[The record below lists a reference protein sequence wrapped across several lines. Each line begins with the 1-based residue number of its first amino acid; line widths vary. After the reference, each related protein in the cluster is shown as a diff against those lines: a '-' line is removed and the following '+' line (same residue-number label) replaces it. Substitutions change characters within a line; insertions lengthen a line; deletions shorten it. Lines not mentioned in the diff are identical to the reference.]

1 MIAEYEDFDALGIA
15 ELVRRREV
23 TTLEVAET
31 AIALIE
37 ERNPPLNA
45 VVTTLYDQ
53 ARKAIDHGLPEGP
66 LTGAPYLF
74 KELVVSVA
82 GAPTTLASRL
92 FAHNMPS
99 GESELVTRCRKA
111 GLVVLGKTNS
121 SEFGLM
127 PVTEPALFGPTRNP
141 WNLERSPGGSSGGSA
156 AAVAAGML
164 PMAHATDGGGSIR
177 IPASCCGLFGLKP
190 TRARITA
197 GPEGGEGLAGLAAQH
212 AVSWTVRDS
221 AALLD
226 VTAGPLPG
234 DPYFAA
240 PPERAYLEEA
250 SRDPRRLRIAFAVGA
265 PNGATIHP
273 DCVATTRDAA
283 RLCEEL
289 GHIVEDASPE
299 FDVAAVE
306 RAFNEIFQANTM
318 VNIGRATG
326 GKLPAG
332 DDVEP
337 MTRAIAERGM
347 ALPATEYIR
356 SLQTLQRETRRIA
369 SFFTRYDVWLTPTL
383 ATPPPRIGQFAAGA
397 QNVDQWLSGLMA
409 FIPFTYLFNITGQP
423 AMSVPLGQA
432 ANGLPIGVHFAGRYG
447 DEGTLF
453 SLAGQL
459 ERAKPWRKRRPPA
472 FSKALARCE
481 AR

>member
-1 MIAEYEDFDALGIA
+1 MIAEYEELDALAIA
-15 ELVRRREV
+15 ELVRRREM
-23 TTLEVAET
+23 TALEVAET

-45 VVTTLYDQ
+45 VVTRLYDQ
-53 ARKAIDHGLPEGP
+53 AREAIGRGLPEGP
-66 LTGAPYLF
+66 FTGAPYLF

-82 GAPTTLASRL
+82 GAPTTFASRL
-92 FAHNMPS
+92 FAGNMPS
-99 GESELVTRCRKA
+99 GESELVTRCRRA

-127 PVTEPALFGPTRNP
+127 PVTEPSLFGPTRNP

-190 TRARITA
+190 TRGRITA

-212 AVSWTVRDS
+212 AVSRSVRDS

-226 VTAGPLPG
+226 ATAGPMPG

-240 PPERAYLEEA
+240 PAERTYLEEA
-250 SRDPRRLRIAFAVGA
+250 SRDPARLRIAFAVAA
-265 PNGATIHP
+265 PNGAAIHP
-273 DCVATTRDAA
+273 DCVAATREAA

-289 GHIVEDASPE
+289 GHVVEEASPE

-306 RAFNEIFQANTM
+306 QAFNVVFQASTM

-326 GKLPAG
+326 GRLPPEG
-332 DDVEP
+332 MVEP
-337 MTRAIAERGM
+337 MTRAIAERGLAM
-347 ALPATEYIR
+347 QAADYIR
-356 SLQTLQRETRRIA
+356 AVQTLHRETRRIA
-369 SFFTRYDVWLTPTL
+369 AFFARYDLWLTPTL
-383 ATPPPRIGQFAAGA
+383 ASPPPRIGQFDTGTAD
-397 QNVDQWLSGLMA
+397 VDEWLSGLMA
-409 FIPFTYLFNITGQP
+409 FIPFTYLFNVTGQP

-432 ANGLPIGVHFAGRYG
+432 ADGLPIGVHFAGRYG
-447 DEGTLF
+447 EEGTLF

-459 ERAKPWRKRRPPA
+459 ERARPWRTTRPRSRR
-472 FSKALARCE
+472 SE
-481 AR
+481 

>member
-1 MIAEYEDFDALGIA
+1 MIAEYEELDALAIA
-15 ELVRRREV
+15 ELVRRREM
-23 TTLEVAET
+23 TALEVAET

-45 VVTTLYDQ
+45 VVTRLYDQ
-53 ARKAIDHGLPEGP
+53 AREAIGRGLPEGP
-66 LTGAPYLF
+66 FTGAPYLF

-82 GAPTTLASRL
+82 GAPTTFASRL
-92 FAHNMPS
+92 FAGNMPS
-99 GESELVTRCRKA
+99 GESELVTRCRRA

-127 PVTEPALFGPTRNP
+127 PVTEPSLFGPTRNP

-190 TRARITA
+190 TRGRITA

-212 AVSWTVRDS
+212 AVSRSVRDS

-226 VTAGPLPG
+226 ATAGPMPG

-240 PPERAYLEEA
+240 PAERTYLEEA
-250 SRDPRRLRIAFAVGA
+250 SRDPARLRIAFAVAA

-273 DCVATTRDAA
+273 DCVAATREAA

-289 GHIVEDASPE
+289 GHVVEEASPE

-306 RAFNEIFQANTM
+306 QAFNVVFQASTM

-326 GKLPAG
+326 GRLPPEG
-332 DDVEP
+332 MVEP
-337 MTRAIAERGM
+337 MTRAIAERGLAM
-347 ALPATEYIR
+347 QAADYIR
-356 SLQTLQRETRRIA
+356 AVQTLHRETRRIA
-369 SFFTRYDVWLTPTL
+369 AFFARYDLWLTPTL
-383 ATPPPRIGQFAAGA
+383 ASPPPRIGQFDTGTAD
-397 QNVDQWLSGLMA
+397 VDEWLSGLMA
-409 FIPFTYLFNITGQP
+409 FIPFTYLFNVTGQP

-432 ANGLPIGVHFAGRYG
+432 ADGLPIGVHFAGRYG
-447 DEGTLF
+447 EEGTLF

-459 ERAKPWRKRRPPA
+459 ERARPWRTTRPRSRR
-472 FSKALARCE
+472 SE
-481 AR
+481 